1 MKQLEN
7 EGLFWGEGR
16 GGEGAFDSV
25 CGGGGGLN
33 VLFRASLVPVKEC
46 LHRDP

>member
-7 EGLFWGEGR
+7 EGLFRGR

-25 CGGGGGLN
+25 CGGGLN